1 MNKDDELP
9 VAHKEAEALKVF
21 EDAREAGQ
29 LLPCQLLPPSYFMI
43 PVKIWV
49 PVSDVNSLYAVAD
62 ACAACPLREQCE
74 MLGQDE
80 GYGIWGGVG
89 RDKWVFRRRIYEGDW
104 PYD

>member
-1 MNKDDELP
+1 
-9 VAHKEAEALKVF
+9 
-21 EDAREAGQ
+21 
-29 LLPCQLLPPSYFMI
+29 MI

-89 RDKWVFRRRIYEGDW
+89 RDKWAFRRRIYEGDW